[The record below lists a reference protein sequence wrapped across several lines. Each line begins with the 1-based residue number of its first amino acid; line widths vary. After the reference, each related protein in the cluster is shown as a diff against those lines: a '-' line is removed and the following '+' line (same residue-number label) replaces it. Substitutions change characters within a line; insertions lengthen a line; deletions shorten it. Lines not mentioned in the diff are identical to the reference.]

1 MELPDQLL
9 LLEPLHCTAEQIIQ
23 SGARNPAAVQN
34 YISCLERGWLG
45 QALIERYTYTQS
57 PTPTTTI
64 TTNTITPAGMIQTNG
79 IKDGRFVEWLNPIS
93 EEIKDDL
100 RDLLKGG
107 YTEDLIV
114 ERDIYAKAMELHR
127 DDPGRELLGELVEM
141 IDQGLREMPKIYVMV
156 KNTQGLEVAPVIEG
170 KWCYGMEDAITRLSA
185 KVLDELVV
193 GMDIK
198 KSGCNFHV
206 TYQVD
211 DAGPVSAL
219 VEEIKE
225 WR

>member
-45 QALIERYTYTQS
+45 QALIERYAYTQS

-64 TTNTITPAGMIQTNG
+64 TTNTTTPAGMIQTNG
-79 IKDGRFVEWLNPIS
+79 IKDGRFVEWLKPIS

-100 RDLLKGG
+100 CDLLKGE
-107 YTEDLIV
+107 YTDELVV
-114 ERDIYAKAMELHR
+114 ERNIYAKAMGLHR
-127 DDPGRELLGELVEM
+127 DDPGRELLGELVEI
-141 IDQGLREMPKIYVMV
+141 IDQGLREMPKIYVMI
-156 KNTQGLEVAPVIEG
+156 KNTQGQEVAPVMEVKSWG
-170 KWCYGMEDAITRLSA
+170 VEDAITRLSQ
-185 KVLDELVV
+185 KVLDESVV

-198 KSGCNFHV
+198 KSGRNFHV

-219 VEEIKE
+219 VEGIKE

>member
-1 MELPDQLL
+1 MDLPDQML
-9 LLEPLHCTAEQIIQ
+9 LLEPLHCTAEEIMQQ
-23 SGARNPAAVQN
+23 GARNPASVQN
-34 YISCLERGWLG
+34 YLRCLERGWLG

-57 PTPTTTI
+57 LTLS
-64 TTNTITPAGMIQTNG
+64 NTKPMIQTNG
-79 IKDGRFVEWLNPIS
+79 IKDGRFMEWLKPFS

-107 YTEDLIV
+107 YTEELIV
-114 ERDIYAKAMELHR
+114 ERNIYAKAMELHR

-141 IDQGLREMPKIYVMV
+141 IDQGLREMPKIYVMI

-170 KWCYGMEDAITRLSA
+170 KWCYGMEDAITRLSG
-185 KVLDELVV
+185 KVLDESVV

-198 KSGCNFHV
+198 KSGRNFHV

-211 DAGPVSAL
+211 DAGPVPAL